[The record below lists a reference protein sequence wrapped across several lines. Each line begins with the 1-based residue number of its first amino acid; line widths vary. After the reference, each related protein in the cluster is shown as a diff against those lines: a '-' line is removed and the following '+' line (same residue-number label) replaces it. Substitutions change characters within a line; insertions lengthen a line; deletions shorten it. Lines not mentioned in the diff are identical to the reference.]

1 MKTAA
6 SAKLE
11 SNHKPAGG
19 KPRFSAKMTAFA
31 STGIACPLAWGFLI
45 NAFGGVSPSAQLPW
59 TFSYLLLA
67 VAVLLFAAV
76 SRKAPTFFTSGI
88 SAAVVG
94 AFGALGAL
102 LLALTFTAIPSI
114 PLQFAAMALCACV
127 LGWLYLQWGTF
138 YAKLDLRH
146 AVVYLLLVSSFCLE
160 MRDQDTKW
168 LFAELRGEPVSAPA
182 DYRSLEER
190 CEEVG
195 KQHKLTPR
203 ELEIMQLLCK
213 GRTKAYIAETLYL
226 TENTVKG
233 HTKHIYSKL
242 DVHSKQELLDLVER

>member
-1 MKTAA
+1 MAGALAA
-6 SAKLE
+6 ADID
-11 SNHKPAGG
+11 
-19 KPRFSAKMTAFA
+19 MA
-31 STGIACPLAWGFLI
+31 ST
-45 NAFGGVSPSAQLPW
+45 
-59 TFSYLLLA
+59 T
-67 VAVLLFAAV
+67 VLLFA
-76 SRKAPTFFTSGI
+76 
-88 SAAVVG
+88 
-94 AFGALGAL
+94 
-102 LLALTFTAIPSI
+102 LAL
-114 PLQFAAMALCACV
+114 V
-127 LGWLYLQWGTF
+127 GT
-138 YAKLDLRH
+138 
-146 AVVYLLLVSSFCLE
+146 FCLE
-160 MRDQDTKW
+160 LRDQDTKW